1 METFININ
9 KIISI
14 KVADKKEYLVSPW
27 YYKVHE
33 KGEHKY
39 LITLDFL
46 FFKWKLFKRKAV
58 YEEDM
63 FQFAVFDDVPK
74 PRSVINE
81 SCMKDEKDLFIE
93 SGILYEKPYLKIIM
107 ENGEEFLRYMD
118 TVEDIYAFL
127 IRKGISMDN
136 IPITRI

>member
-1 METFININ
+1 METFINVN

-14 KVADKKEYLVSPW
+14 KVVDKKEYLVNPW
-27 YYKVHE
+27 FYKVHE

-46 FFKWKLFKRKAV
+46 FFKFKLFKCKAV

-63 FQFAVFDDVPK
+63 FYFGKFDEHK
-74 PRSVINE
+74 PRSEINE
-81 SCMKDEKDLFIE
+81 YCMKYEKDLFIE

>member
-1 METFININ
+1 METFINVN

-14 KVADKKEYLVSPW
+14 KVVDKKEYLVNPW
-27 YYKVHE
+27 FYKVHE

-46 FFKWKLFKRKAV
+46 FFKFKLFKRKDV

-63 FQFAVFDDVPK
+63 FQFGEFDEPK
-74 PRSVINE
+74 LRSEINE
-81 SCMKDEKDLFIE
+81 YCMKYEKDLFIE

-127 IRKGISMDN
+127 IRKGISMDS